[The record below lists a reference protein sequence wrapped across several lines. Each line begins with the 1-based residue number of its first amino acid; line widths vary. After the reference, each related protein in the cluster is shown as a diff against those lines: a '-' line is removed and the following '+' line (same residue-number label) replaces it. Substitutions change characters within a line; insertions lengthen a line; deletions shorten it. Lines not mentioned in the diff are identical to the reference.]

1 MARVNKP
8 ELKNKASMDMA
19 QLNIPWRRKQ
29 EIYVVKFNK
38 KVFEN
43 VILVPTPKSETYCR
57 KCRKYPCVC
66 VCVCV
71 YVCVFVCRGGGG
83 GGGGVLSRGVGGGG
97 GSSEGRVMINWDG
110 LFL

>member
-66 VCVCV
+66 VCVCMCVCLCVEEGVEGEEV
-71 YVCVFVCRGGGG
+71 YWAEG
-83 GGGGVLSRGVGGGG
+83 SGVGGGG
-97 GSSEGRVMINWDG
+97 SEGRVMINWDG